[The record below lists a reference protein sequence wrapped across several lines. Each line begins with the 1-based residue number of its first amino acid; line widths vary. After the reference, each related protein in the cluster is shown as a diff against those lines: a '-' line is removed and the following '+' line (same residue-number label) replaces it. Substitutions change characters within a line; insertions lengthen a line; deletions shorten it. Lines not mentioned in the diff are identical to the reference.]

1 MDPALAP
8 AAESPPVAP
17 TDAPD
22 AARER
27 ALRGALA
34 ALRAD
39 RPVAFPTETVWG
51 LAACA
56 RSVRAVEA
64 VRRWK
69 GRGDRQPM
77 AVLVSRIEALDD
89 LGIALPPLA
98 RRLAE
103 AFWPGP
109 LTLVV
114 PADVAFAPGVARE
127 DGALGLRCSPHP
139 AARAIACAAEAEGL
153 GPLTA
158 TSLNRT
164 GDPPAAD
171 RDAARA
177 LCAGPGD
184 PWLFA
189 DVADGFDDARGAEP
203 TTVVDTTTSPARIV
217 RWGGIDAAA
226 LARFGDAI
234 DLAGPAA
241 TAHRQGDQPA

>member
-8 AAESPPVAP
+8 APASPPVVP
-17 TDAPD
+17 TAATA

-27 ALRGALA
+27 ALRAAIA

-56 RSVRAVEA
+56 RSAAAVEA

-77 AVLVSRIEALDD
+77 AVLVSSVAVLDD
-89 LGIALPPLA
+89 LGIALPALA

-103 AFWPGP
+103 VFWPGP

-114 PADVAFAPGVARE
+114 PTAVAFAPGVARA

-139 AARAIACAAEAEGL
+139 AAHALGLAAEAEGL

-171 RDAARA
+171 RRAARA
-177 LCAGPGD
+177 LCGGPGD

-189 DVADGFDDARGAEP
+189 DVADGFEDARGAEP
-203 TTVVDTTTSPARIV
+203 STVVDVTSSPARIV
-217 RWGGIDAAA
+217 RWGAIAAEA
-226 LARFGDAI
+226 LERFADAI
-234 DLAGPAA
+234 DLRGPAQH
-241 TAHRQGDQPA
+241 AHRQGDQPA